1 MRAAKM
7 NAPVATNATGIAANF
22 PALTLFTGFWQPRP
36 LQYVDRYLLIAVVAL
51 VSVGLLMIMS
61 ASISFADHKY
71 GDAFFFTK
79 RHLMYLLIAIS
90 AAWLVLQIS
99 MAWWYEHAGLLVIA
113 GALALALVLIPGIG
127 HSVNGSRRWFKVGMF
142 TLQVSEL
149 AKVCMIF
156 FVAAYLQR
164 HQLRLQDSWH
174 SFAIPLAV
182 LGVFAFLLLLE
193 PDFGSTVVMAATV
206 LVMLFIAGVRLWQFL
221 GLMAVGIAG
230 VAALALTSEYRFR
243 RLVTFLDPWAQQ
255 FGDGYQL
262 TQSLIA
268 FGRGEWFG
276 VGLGN
281 SVQKLFYLPEA
292 HTDFVFAILA
302 EEFGLVGVLVVMA
315 LFALMIARI
324 FIIARRAVQ
333 RQDWFSAYVVFGVG
347 ILLAGQV
354 FINIGVTSGL
364 LPTKGL
370 TLPFISYGG
379 SSLLVC
385 AMMVALV
392 LRVGIEMDDM
402 AALAK
407 RTGKTKSKVA
417 R

>member
-1 MRAAKM
+1 M
-7 NAPVATNATGIAANF
+7 APF
-22 PALTLFTGFWQPRP
+22 REFWQPKP
-36 LQYVDRYLLIAVVAL
+36 LQFIDRYLLVSVLAL
-51 VSVGLLMIMS
+51 ASVGLLMIMS

-79 RHLMYLLIAIS
+79 RHLMYLLIGGS
-90 AAWLVLQIS
+90 AALLVLQIS
-99 MAWWYEHAGLLVIA
+99 MRWWYEHAGMIVLA
-113 GALALALVLIPGIG
+113 GAMALALVLIPGIG
-127 HSVNGSRRWFKVGMF
+127 HAVNGSRRWFKLGMF

-164 HQLRLQDSWH
+164 HQLRLRDNWH
-174 SFAIPLAV
+174 SFAIPLGV

-206 LVMLFIAGVRLWQFL
+206 LAMLFLAGVRLWQFL

-230 VAALALTSEYRFR
+230 VAALALSSEYRFR

-302 EEFGLVGVLVVMA
+302 EEFGLLGVLVVMV
-315 LFALMIARI
+315 LFALMITRI
-324 FIIARRAVQ
+324 LIIARKAVQ
-333 RQDWFSAYVVFGVG
+333 RQDWFSAYVVFGIG

-385 AMMVALV
+385 SMMIALV

-407 RTGKTKSKVA
+407 RTAKTKPKVA

>member
-1 MRAAKM
+1 M
-7 NAPVATNATGIAANF
+7 NV
-22 PALTLFTGFWQPRP
+22 PAEINLPGWAFFTELWQPRP
-36 LQYVDRYLLIAVVAL
+36 LHYIDRYLLFAVLAL
-51 VSVGLLMIMS
+51 MSVGLLMIMS

-79 RHLMYLLIAIS
+79 RHLLYLLISTSVA
-90 AAWLVLQIS
+90 LVVLQVS
-99 MAWWYEHAGLLVIA
+99 MRWWYEHAGLIIIA

-127 HSVNGSRRWFKVGMF
+127 HSVNGSRRWFKLGLF

-149 AKVCMIF
+149 AKVCMIL

-164 HQLRLQDSWH
+164 HQLRLRDSWH
-174 SFAIPLAV
+174 SFAIPLGV
-182 LGVFAFLLLLE
+182 LVVFAVLLLLE
-193 PDFGSTVVMAATV
+193 PDFGSTVVMSATV
-206 LVMLFIAGVRLWQFL
+206 LAMLFLAGVRLWQFL
-221 GLMAVGIAG
+221 VLLGIGCGG
-230 VAALALTSEYRFR
+230 VALLVLTSSYRLK
-243 RLVTFLDPWAQQ
+243 RLVTFLDPWAKQ

-302 EEFGLVGVLVVMA
+302 EEFGLFGVMVVMA
-315 LFALMIARI
+315 LFALVITRVL
-324 FIIARRAVQ
+324 IIARKAVK
-333 RQDWFSAYVVFGVG
+333 RQDWFSAYVVFGIG

-354 FINIGVTSGL
+354 FINVGVTSGL

-385 AMMVALV
+385 AMMIALV

-402 AALAK
+402 AALAR
-407 RTGKTKSKVA
+407 RTARSGGRSSKASRVSKS
-417 R
+417 

>member
-1 MRAAKM
+1 MSTAKM
-7 NAPVATNATGIAANF
+7 NASVTAGF
-22 PALTLFTGFWQPRP
+22 PALALFANFWQPKP
-36 LQYVDRYLLIAVVAL
+36 LQYVDRYLLLAVLAL

-71 GDAFFFTK
+71 GDGFFFTK
-79 RHLMYLLIAIS
+79 RHLMYLLIGSS
-90 AAWLVLQIS
+90 AALVVLQIS
-99 MAWWYEHAGLLVIA
+99 MRWWYEHAGLIVLL
-113 GALALALVLIPGIG
+113 GALALALVLIPGVG
-127 HSVNGSRRWFKVGMF
+127 HAVNGSRRWFKLGMF

-182 LGVFAFLLLLE
+182 LGVFAFLLLME

-206 LVMLFIAGVRLWQFL
+206 LAMLFLAGVRLWQFL
-221 GLMAVGIAG
+221 SLMAVGLAG
-230 VAALALTSEYRFR
+230 VATLALTSEYRFR
-243 RLVTFLDPWAQQ
+243 RLITFLDPWAQQ

-302 EEFGLVGVLVVMA
+302 EEFGLFGVLLVMA
-315 LFALMIARI
+315 LFTLMIVRI
-324 FIIARRAVQ
+324 LIIARKAVQ
-333 RQDWFSAYVVFGVG
+333 RQDWFSAYVVFGIG

-385 AMMVALV
+385 AVMIALV

-407 RTGKTKSKVA
+407 RTSPSAKAKRGSKP
-417 R
+417 